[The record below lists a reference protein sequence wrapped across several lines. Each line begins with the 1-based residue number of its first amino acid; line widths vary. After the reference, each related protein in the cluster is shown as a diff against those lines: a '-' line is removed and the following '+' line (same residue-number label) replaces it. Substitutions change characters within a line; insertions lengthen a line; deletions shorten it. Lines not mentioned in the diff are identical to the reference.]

1 MARHDRQVLP
11 CIGGLCIGEPSGCNG
26 ELTGVIVVNF
36 SGLLANSA
44 RRRRIASKSS
54 AMRVMMESFLPD
66 VGGAVAPRFRAG
78 VFGTA
83 AAQAADSAGSKRQP
97 QRAIRTFGAVLT
109 GRVDL
114 RRRTT
119 SKTTGPFLT
128 LIDVE
133 KRHG

>member
-1 MARHDRQVLP
+1 MAPHDRQVLP
-11 CIGGLCIGEPSGCNG
+11 CIGGLCIGEPSGCSG

-97 QRAIRTFGAVLT
+97 QRAIRTCWSCPHRSRGFATTNNVQ
-109 GRVDL
+109 DD
-114 RRRTT
+114 RTV
-119 SKTTGPFLT
+119 P
-128 LIDVE
+128 DAD
-133 KRHG
+133 